1 MKECGCRKVIIDDSN
16 AIKVELDS
24 GDKYN
29 IYDGDDNIDMND
41 PHFEESDDND
51 DDDAEKEDKDE
62 KINER
67 QQQKRPKRNQPKREH
82 KKFRKQLDDDNDDIM
97 DDEEEE
103 DKKEEEKK
111 EKNEEEEQE
120 NEEEV
125 QENKEEVQENKEE
138 VQENKEEVQENKEE
152 VQENEEEE
160 QENKEEEIEQ
170 IPKNIIDMG
179 KDLHILLQNINKIP
193 TPPPSNNPQH
203 STNEYRS
210 ILVTHLSNIDSVD
223 EFSNCREIFI
233 PVESYSSIPI
243 ELSNVNKP
251 SSASSI
257 LPSPSQKHSAT
268 SSLSQKSWLNV
279 ILNEEKHVESSYDPM
294 ILDNEIPVERG
305 EVDWDNVDPVTL
317 LELSDEERTK
327 KQEEACLFITNRI
340 INIYESTI
348 EDQIKTEVLRRFQFK
363 KLILLLEYYEKLEAY
378 CNLNLKRAKGDTI
391 KAQAS
396 KMIIKSSKPSED
408 QPPRI
413 KVNELTVM
421 TGQALRMRRLLNV
434 ASKNYNIFYAFPDL
448 QPQFFL
454 PKKLSVVN
462 YERWLKLV
470 ETGELPSVEKGKQ
483 LHNEYKERIKKI
495 RMEKFKF

>member
-1 MKECGCRKVIIDDSN
+1 MQRTKKLMKECGCRKVIIDDSN

-160 QENKEEEIEQ
+160 QENKEEEIQQ

-203 STNEYRS
+203 STNEFRS

-257 LPSPSQKHSAT
+257 LPSLSQKHSAT
-268 SSLSQKSWLNV
+268 SSLSQESWLDV
-279 ILNEEKHVESSYDPM
+279 ILNKEKHVESSYDPM
-294 ILDNEIPVERG
+294 ILDNE
-305 EVDWDNVDPVTL
+305 
-317 LELSDEERTK
+317 
-327 KQEEACLFITNRI
+327 
-340 INIYESTI
+340 
-348 EDQIKTEVLRRFQFK
+348 
-363 KLILLLEYYEKLEAY
+363 
-378 CNLNLKRAKGDTI
+378 
-391 KAQAS
+391 
-396 KMIIKSSKPSED
+396 
-408 QPPRI
+408 
-413 KVNELTVM
+413 
-421 TGQALRMRRLLNV
+421 
-434 ASKNYNIFYAFPDL
+434 
-448 QPQFFL
+448 
-454 PKKLSVVN
+454 
-462 YERWLKLV
+462 
-470 ETGELPSVEKGKQ
+470 
-483 LHNEYKERIKKI
+483 
-495 RMEKFKF
+495 

>member
-1 MKECGCRKVIIDDSN
+1 
-16 AIKVELDS
+16 
-24 GDKYN
+24 
-29 IYDGDDNIDMND
+29 MND

-120 NEEEV
+120 NE
-125 QENKEEVQENKEE
+125 K
-138 VQENKEEVQENKEE
+138 EVQENKEE
-152 VQENEEEE
+152 VQENEEEVQENKEEE
-160 QENKEEEIEQ
+160 QENDDDDTKRKEEEIEQ

-203 STNEYRS
+203 STNEYQS

-268 SSLSQKSWLNV
+268 SSLSQKSWLDV
-279 ILNEEKHVESSYDPM
+279 ILNKEKYVESSYDTDPM
-294 ILDNEIPVERG
+294 DLDNERG
-305 EVDWDNVDPVTL
+305 EADWDSVDPVTL
-317 LELSDEERTK
+317 LDLPDEERTK

-340 INIYESTI
+340 INIYESTLN
-348 EDQIKTEVLRRFQFK
+348 DQIETEILRRLQFR

-378 CNLNLKRAKGDTI
+378 CNLNLKQAKGDTI

-396 KMIIKSSKPSED
+396 KIIIKSSKPSED
-408 QPPRI
+408 QPPQI
-413 KVNELTVM
+413 KGNELTVM

-448 QPQFFL
+448 EPQFFL

-483 LHNEYKERIKKI
+483 LHNEYKEMIKKM

>member
-1 MKECGCRKVIIDDSN
+1 MQRTKKLMKECGCRKVIIDDSN

-120 NEEEV
+120 NE
-125 QENKEEVQENKEE
+125 K
-138 VQENKEEVQENKEE
+138 EVQENKEE
-152 VQENEEEE
+152 VQENEEEVQENKEEE
-160 QENKEEEIEQ
+160 QENDDDDTKRKEEEIEQ

-257 LPSPSQKHSAT
+257 LPSLSQKHSAT

-421 TGQALRMRRLLNV
+421 TGQA
-434 ASKNYNIFYAFPDL
+434 
-448 QPQFFL
+448 
-454 PKKLSVVN
+454 
-462 YERWLKLV
+462 
-470 ETGELPSVEKGKQ
+470 
-483 LHNEYKERIKKI
+483 
-495 RMEKFKF
+495 

>member
-1 MKECGCRKVIIDDSN
+1 
-16 AIKVELDS
+16 
-24 GDKYN
+24 
-29 IYDGDDNIDMND
+29 MND
-41 PHFEESDDND
+41 PHFEECDDND

-120 NEEEV
+120 N
-125 QENKEEVQENKEE
+125 
-138 VQENKEEVQENKEE
+138 
-152 VQENEEEE
+152 
-160 QENKEEEIEQ
+160 KEEEIEQ

-210 ILVTHLSNIDSVD
+210 IIVTHLSNIDSVD

-268 SSLSQKSWLNV
+268 SSLSQKLWLNV

-391 KAQAS
+391 KAQAF
-396 KMIIKSSKPSED
+396 KIIVKSSKPSED

-413 KVNELTVM
+413 KGNELTVM

-434 ASKNYNIFYAFPDL
+434 VSKNYNIFYAFPDL
-448 QPQFFL
+448 EPQFFL

-483 LHNEYKERIKKI
+483 LHNEYKEMIKKM

>member
-1 MKECGCRKVIIDDSN
+1 
-16 AIKVELDS
+16 
-24 GDKYN
+24 
-29 IYDGDDNIDMND
+29 MND
-41 PHFEESDDND
+41 PHFEECDDND

-120 NEEEV
+120 N
-125 QENKEEVQENKEE
+125 
-138 VQENKEEVQENKEE
+138 
-152 VQENEEEE
+152 
-160 QENKEEEIEQ
+160 KEEEIEQ

-203 STNEYRS
+203 STNEYQS

-268 SSLSQKSWLNV
+268 SSLSQKSWLDV
-279 ILNEEKHVESSYDPM
+279 ILNKEKYVESSYDTDPM
-294 ILDNEIPVERG
+294 DLDNERG
-305 EVDWDNVDPVTL
+305 EADWDSVDPVTL
-317 LELSDEERTK
+317 LDLPDEERTK

-340 INIYESTI
+340 INIYESTLNDRI
-348 EDQIKTEVLRRFQFK
+348 ETEILRRLQFR

-391 KAQAS
+391 KVQAP
-396 KMIIKSSKPSED
+396 KII
-408 QPPRI
+408 I
-413 KVNELTVM
+413 N
-421 TGQALRMRRLLNV
+421 
-434 ASKNYNIFYAFPDL
+434 
-448 QPQFFL
+448 
-454 PKKLSVVN
+454 
-462 YERWLKLV
+462 
-470 ETGELPSVEKGKQ
+470 
-483 LHNEYKERIKKI
+483 
-495 RMEKFKF
+495 